1 MIGFVQTSS
10 FSLSVIYSS
19 EWLVNLVN
27 FNRKPFVLTNFIEMN
42 KEKITKIVTQKNQLH
57 LVLKSFQSLIQILI
71 QFSAV
76 LFKLKWIDT

>member
-42 KEKITKIVTQKNQLH
+42 KEKITKIVTQKNHLH

-71 QFSAV
+71 QFSVV